1 MQVGEHGEEELPA
14 GTRIITHPLKV
25 KPKKDY
31 NAHCK
36 RIWGTEHN
44 KDQGWIKCGVGSLRK
59 FSFFRLAV
67 QKGRFCKKCRISTF
81 CIYDSLLHS
90 LHLSLAHFVTVTL
103 TRTGSL
109 RLFPAHS
116 GSFFLSLSQALICS
130 QGPCSARYVVAA

>member
-1 MQVGEHGEEELPA
+1 MPA

-25 KPKKDY
+25 EPKKDY

-44 KDQGWIKCGVGSLRK
+44 KEQGWIKCGVGSLRK
-59 FSFFRLAV
+59 FSFFWLAV

-103 TRTGSL
+103 TLTSSL
-109 RLFPAHS
+109 RLFQLTLALSFSSFLRHS
-116 GSFFLSLSQALICS
+116 
-130 QGPCSARYVVAA
+130 SAYKVLGQLATS